1 VKKNKTKSLSE
12 DDVEIWLRTVSGVEK
27 KSVLKESETV
37 ALVEQKV
44 KGKRSTP
51 LIKNTYLKEKSIETE
66 PKAALAN
73 LLSNRSVDK
82 RVSSKMKAGKID
94 PEATLDL
101 HGYRLTQAKSALR
114 GFLFRAYE
122 SKKRLVLIITG
133 KGKPK
138 AEWDLNLDYRGVLR
152 NEVPVWLEEAPLA
165 GLILSVKKA
174 NSKHGGGGALYV
186 YLRKNKLTI
195 N

>member
-1 VKKNKTKSLSE
+1 VKKKKTKSLSE

-44 KGKRSTP
+44 KGKRSIP
-51 LIKNTYLKEKSIETE
+51 LIKNTYFNEKSIEIE

-138 AEWDLNLDYRGVLR
+138 AERDLNLDYRGVLR

>member
-1 VKKNKTKSLSE
+1 VKKKKTKSLSE

-44 KGKRSTP
+44 KGKRSIP
-51 LIKNTYLKEKSIETE
+51 LIKNTYLKEKSIEIE

-138 AEWDLNLDYRGVLR
+138 AERDLNLDYRGVLR

-186 YLRKNKLTI
+186 YLRKNKLTV

>member
-1 VKKNKTKSLSE
+1 MKKKKTKSLSE

-44 KGKRSTP
+44 KGKRSIP
-51 LIKNTYLKEKSIETE
+51 LIKNTYFKEKSIEIE

-138 AEWDLNLDYRGVLR
+138 AERDLNLDYRGVLR

>member
-1 VKKNKTKSLSE
+1 MKKKKTKSLSE

-44 KGKRSTP
+44 KGKRSIP
-51 LIKNTYLKEKSIETE
+51 LIKNTYLKEKSIEIE

-138 AEWDLNLDYRGVLR
+138 AERDLNLDYRGVLR

-174 NSKHGGGGALYV
+174 NSKHGGEIGRAHV
-186 YLRKNKLTI
+186 
-195 N
+195 

>member
-1 VKKNKTKSLSE
+1 MKKKKTKSLSE

-44 KGKRSTP
+44 KGKRSIP
-51 LIKNTYLKEKSIETE
+51 LIKNTYLKEKSIEIE

-114 GFLFRAYE
+114 GFIFRAYE

-138 AEWDLNLDYRGVLR
+138 AERDLNLDYRGVLR

>member
-1 VKKNKTKSLSE
+1 MKKKKTKSLSE

-37 ALVEQKV
+37 ALVVQKV
-44 KGKRSTP
+44 KGKRSKL

-138 AEWDLNLDYRGVLR
+138 AEWGLNLDYRGVLR

>member
-1 VKKNKTKSLSE
+1 MKKKKTKSLSE

-44 KGKRSTP
+44 KGKRSIP
-51 LIKNTYLKEKSIETE
+51 LIKNTYLKEKSIEIE

-82 RVSSKMKAGKID
+82 RVSSKMKAGKIN

-138 AEWDLNLDYRGVLR
+138 AERDLNLDYRGVLR

>member
-1 VKKNKTKSLSE
+1 MKKKKTKSLSE

-44 KGKRSTP
+44 KRKRSTP

-186 YLRKNKLTI
+186 YLRKNKSTI

>member
-1 VKKNKTKSLSE
+1 VKKKKTKSLSE

-37 ALVEQKV
+37 ALVEKKV

-82 RVSSKMKAGKID
+82 KVSSKMKAGKID

>member
-1 VKKNKTKSLSE
+1 M
-12 DDVEIWLRTVSGVEK
+12 
-27 KSVLKESETV
+27 
-37 ALVEQKV
+37 
-44 KGKRSTP
+44 
-51 LIKNTYLKEKSIETE
+51 KEKSIETE

>member
-1 VKKNKTKSLSE
+1 MKKNKTKSLSE

-82 RVSSKMKAGKID
+82 KVSSKMKAGKID

-165 GLILSVKKA
+165 GLILSVKTA
-174 NSKHGGGGALYV
+174 NPKHGGGGALYV
-186 YLRKNKLTI
+186 YLRKNKSTLG
-195 N
+195 